1 MQIRVQKDAGAQ
13 RIAHTNWT
21 ESKLNGAVIKPALND
36 IADVLIGT
44 LVKTFSGP
52 IRYRGDMASG
62 FGKTSIDDSSVGIT
76 QSARHEKFIREGT
89 SGPYSGFP
97 APVVT
102 WAMEKAHKS
111 EREAFAIAYSIMR
124 EGTADTFVGLYP
136 EGERRF
142 EYTEWVVEKE
152 HKDDLNDWA
161 KAIGG
166 GIVSYM
172 VKGDVWRSV
181 KLG

>member
-1 MQIRVQKDAGAQ
+1 MQIRVHKDAGAQ

-36 IADVLIGT
+36 IADVLINT
-44 LVKTFSGP
+44 LVKKFSGP

-62 FGKTSIDDSSVGIT
+62 FGKVSIDDNSVGIT
-76 QSARHEKFIREGT
+76 QSAKHEKFIREGT
-89 SGPYSGFP
+89 KGPYSGFP

-102 WAMEKAHKS
+102 WAMEKAHKPK
-111 EREAFAIAYSIMR
+111 REAFAVAYSIMKR
-124 EGTADTFVGLYP
+124 GTADAFIGLYP

-142 EYTEWVVEKE
+142 EYAEWVVEKE
-152 HKDDLNDWA
+152 HKDDLENWA

-166 GIVSYM
+166 GIVSYI
-172 VKGDVWRSV
+172 VRGDAWRSV